1 MKRLTFLF
9 FFSQFFI
16 LGLFA
21 EDIIVRTAQELIE
34 IRERVNNPNHEESTD
49 FSGSTIYLAND
60 INLED
65 IGWIPI
71 GTEGRPFRGT
81 FDGKGHWIHNLTVK
95 VEGGLHAGLFGVIG
109 ENGVVRQVG
118 ISSGTVGIISK
129 PTLYPNSECYSGSIA
144 GQNYGTISQCA
155 NLATIYGNQINV
167 NVGGIVGMIASIEN
181 TEIYGVVEDCY
192 NLGRLYTSKN
202 YEQNNYLGGIA
213 GNCDDCIISRVYV
226 NASIEKGALSR
237 VGGIV
242 AVQTFDSDVSNAYY
256 SEGNAYYNEYD
267 ELCGESMLGFALDGE
282 LNDPQGDY
290 SIWSFADGRLPLL
303 TCMLELLK
311 GDVNMDGQVSIAD
324 VTALVNIILGKDNV
338 PPYQYD
344 HVAANVNKDEGVSIA
359 DVTALVN
366 IILGKEEEVALP

>member
-21 EDIIVRTAQELIE
+21 EDITISSAEELIAFQKS
-34 IRERVNNPNHEESTD
+34 VNDLEEGFD
-49 FSGSTIYLAND
+49 YSGSTIYLAND

-65 IGWIPI
+65 IDWIPI

-213 GNCDDCIISRVYV
+213 GNCDDGIISRVYV

-267 ELCGESMLGFALDGE
+267 EICGESMLGFALYGK
-282 LNDPQGDY
+282 LNEDD
-290 SIWSFADGRLPLL
+290 IWSFANGRLPLL

-344 HVAANVNKDEGVSIA
+344 HVAANVNEDEGVSIA

-366 IILGKEEEVALP
+366 IILGKEEEVTSP